1 MGKRKFKK
9 ILIFGGT
16 GFLGK
21 SLIKLL
27 SKMDT
32 EIILFTRK
40 TSSGN
45 SIQEVHSN
53 PNIKVVHWNFTNYK
67 LIEENILNSD
77 CVINLSGILYE
88 NKQGD
93 FFRVHS
99 DFPALLGELST
110 KNKINK
116 LIHVSALGVS
126 ELSDSVY
133 SRSKAIGER
142 KLIEKFPKAKILRP
156 SLLFGKGDNFFGQF
170 SQMASLSPFLPLI
183 SRTTKF
189 QPVFVD
195 DVAMAIINFLESIKY
210 KQTTFEIGGEFI
222 HSFEELL
229 KILLEIKNIKRI
241 LIPLNP
247 QLMMIP
253 AFFLQQL
260 PKPPF
265 TVDQMRLLKKD
276 NILDNNLPGLK
287 ELGIKP
293 TEMKKALVKIYR
305 EP

>member
-40 TSSGN
+40 TSLGN
-45 SIQEVHSN
+45 SIQEYNSN
-53 PNIKVVHWNFTNYK
+53 PNIKVVHWNFTNYQ

-77 CVINLSGILYE
+77 CIINLCGILYE

-142 KLIEKFPKAKILRP
+142 KLIEKFPNAKILRP

-195 DVAMAIINFLESIKY
+195 DVAMAIINLLESTKY

-222 HSFEELL
+222 YSFEELL

-265 TVDQMRLLKKD
+265 TVDQMKLLKKD
-276 NILDNNLPGLK
+276 NILENNLPGLK

-293 TEMKKALVKIYR
+293 TEMKKELVKIYR

>member
-1 MGKRKFKK
+1 MGKRKYKK

-21 SLIKLL
+21 SLIKLF

-40 TSSGN
+40 RSSGN
-45 SIQEVHSN
+45 STQEYNSN
-53 PNIKVVHWNFTNYK
+53 PNIKVVHWNFTNYQ
-67 LIEENILNSD
+67 LIEENILDSD
-77 CVINLSGILYE
+77 CIINLCGILYE

-116 LIHVSALGVS
+116 LIHVSALGAS
-126 ELSDSVY
+126 EFSNSVY

-142 KLIEKFPKAKILRP
+142 KLIEKFPKAKILKP

-170 SQMASLSPFLPLI
+170 SQMATLSPFLPLI

-195 DVAMAIINFLESIKY
+195 DVAMAIINLLESTKY

-222 HSFEELL
+222 YSFEELL
-229 KILLEIKNIKRI
+229 KILLEIKKIKRI

-265 TVDQMRLLKKD
+265 TVDQMKLLEKD
-276 NILDNNLPGLK
+276 NILNNNSPGLK

-293 TEMKKALVKIYR
+293 TEMKKELVKIYR

>member
-1 MGKRKFKK
+1 MGKRKYKK
-9 ILIFGGT
+9 VLIFGGT

-40 TSSGN
+40 TSTGN
-45 SIQEVHSN
+45 STYEYNSN
-53 PNIKVVHWNFTNYK
+53 PNIKVVNWNFTDYQ

-77 CVINLSGILYE
+77 CIINLSGILYE

-93 FFRVHS
+93 FCRVHS
-99 DFPALLGELST
+99 DFPALLGELSA

-133 SRSKAIGER
+133 SRSKATGER
-142 KLIEKFPKAKILRP
+142 KLMEKFPNAKILRP
-156 SLLFGKGDNFFGQF
+156 SLIFGKGDNFFGQF
-170 SQMASLSPFLPLI
+170 SQMACLSPFLPLI
-183 SRTTKF
+183 SGTTKF

-195 DVAMAIINFLESIKY
+195 DVANAIITLLESTNY
-210 KQTTFEIGGEFI
+210 EETTFEIGGDFI
-222 HSFEELL
+222 YSFEELL
-229 KILLEIKNIKRI
+229 KILLEVKSIKRV

-247 QLMMIP
+247 
-253 AFFLQQL
+253 
-260 PKPPF
+260 
-265 TVDQMRLLKKD
+265 R
-276 NILDNNLPGLK
+276 
-287 ELGIKP
+287 
-293 TEMKKALVKIYR
+293 
-305 EP
+305 

>member
-1 MGKRKFKK
+1 MGKRKNKK
-9 ILIFGGT
+9 ILMFGGT
-16 GFLGK
+16 GFLGN

-27 SKMDT
+27 LKMDS
-32 EIILFTRK
+32 EIILFTRT
-40 TSSGN
+40 TSSRN
-45 SIQEVHSN
+45 AKQKYKFIQ
-53 PNIKVVHWNFTNYK
+53 NIKIVHWNFTDYE
-67 LIEENILNSD
+67 LIEKNILNSD
-77 CVINLSGILYE
+77 CIINLCGILYE
-88 NKQGD
+88 NRNKD

-99 DFPALLGELST
+99 DFPALLGKLSS
-110 KNKINK
+110 KNNINS
-116 LIHVSALGVS
+116 LIHVSALGAS
-126 ELSDSVY
+126 EFSDSKY
-133 SRSKAIGER
+133 SRSKAIGET
-142 KLIEKFPKAKILRP
+142 KLLENFPNGKIIRP

-170 SQMASLSPFLPLI
+170 SEMASISPFLPLI

-195 DVAMAIINFLESIKY
+195 DVAMAIINLLESTKY
-210 KQTTFEIGGEFI
+210 KQTTFEIGGEFSY
-222 HSFEELL
+222 SFEELL

-265 TVDQMRLLKKD
+265 TVDQMKLLKKD

-293 TEMKKALVKIYR
+293 TDMKKKLVNIYR
-305 EP
+305 

>member
-1 MGKRKFKK
+1 MGKRKYKK

-40 TSSGN
+40 TISEN
-45 SIQEVHSN
+45 SIQKNNSN
-53 PNIKVVHWNFTNYK
+53 PNIKVIHWNFINYQ
-67 LIEENILNSD
+67 LIKKNIFNSD
-77 CVINLSGILYE
+77 CIINLCGILYE

-126 ELSDSVY
+126 EFSNSVY

-195 DVAMAIINFLESIKY
+195 DVAMAIINLLESTKY

-222 HSFEELL
+222 YSFEELL

-247 QLMMIP
+247 LLMMIP
-253 AFFLQQL
+253 AFFLQHL

-265 TVDQMRLLKKD
+265 TVDQMKLLEKD
-276 NILDNNLPGLK
+276 NILNNNSPGLI

-293 TEMKKALVKIYR
+293 TEMKKELVKIYR

>member
-1 MGKRKFKK
+1 MGKRKYKK

-40 TSSGN
+40 TISEN
-45 SIQEVHSN
+45 SIQKYNSN
-53 PNIKVVHWNFTNYK
+53 PNIKVIHWNFINYQ
-67 LIEENILNSD
+67 LIKKNIFNSD
-77 CVINLSGILYE
+77 CIINLCGILYE

-126 ELSDSVY
+126 EFSNSVY

-195 DVAMAIINFLESIKY
+195 DVAMAIINLLESTKY

-222 HSFEELL
+222 YSFEELL

-247 QLMMIP
+247 LLMMIP
-253 AFFLQQL
+253 AFFLQHL

-265 TVDQMRLLKKD
+265 TVDQMKLLEKD
-276 NILDNNLPGLK
+276 NILNNNSPGLI

-293 TEMKKALVKIYR
+293 TEMKKELVKIYR